1 MSPFEFASPCF
12 WPRFAD
18 IADRL
23 VLADKIE
30 AMVKARAAHIHKEN
44 RERRIQVDA
53 DARAPTM
60 TNKAIASI
68 MAAIEDGLLAVCVST
83 LPLSN
88 DDARSAAGLSTRDW
102 VDQAHQG

>member
-1 MSPFEFASPCF
+1 MHRPRHAQIVSPFEFASPCF

-23 VLADKIE
+23 VSADKIE

-44 RERRIQVDA
+44 RERRIRVDA

-68 MAAIEDGLLAVCVST
+68 MAAIEDGLCS
-83 LPLSN
+83 
-88 DDARSAAGLSTRDW
+88 SAL
-102 VDQAHQG
+102 